1 MPKEAAKD
9 DVRAALKLILVTR
22 VSWHQAT
29 TPRQLYMS
37 NERSR
42 QRQWD
47 SRQTHAPR
55 DCFTGRCCKRERNK
69 EEALKAMRP

>member
-1 MPKEAAKD
+1 MEAVKEE
-9 DVRAALKLILVTR
+9 VRAVLKLILVTR

-37 NERSR
+37 RESSR

-47 SRQTHAPR
+47 SRQTQAPR
-55 DCFTGRCCKRERNK
+55 DCFTGRCCRHRESNE
-69 EEALKAMRP
+69 EEALRAMSP